1 MMKRPLVIGAVA
13 GVVGLMAGV
22 SAQDTRSVPG
32 IGTGIVNVRGTV
44 EVANALDVR
53 ASQAGEWRVAV
64 ANAPDVRVTS
74 LPVVDFASPGF
85 VMRGR
90 RYDVTWTGGE
100 REIVTVEDVGQN
112 GWVRV
117 GGGREGRRRWV
128 NLTNARAV
136 DEM

>member
-1 MMKRPLVIGAVA
+1 
-13 GVVGLMAGV
+13 

-74 LPVVDFASPGF
+74 LPVVDFAGTGF
-85 VMRGR
+85 VMRGK

-100 REIVTVEDVGQN
+100 RETVTVEDVAQN

-117 GGGREGRRRWV
+117 AGGREGRRRWV

-136 DEM
+136 EEM